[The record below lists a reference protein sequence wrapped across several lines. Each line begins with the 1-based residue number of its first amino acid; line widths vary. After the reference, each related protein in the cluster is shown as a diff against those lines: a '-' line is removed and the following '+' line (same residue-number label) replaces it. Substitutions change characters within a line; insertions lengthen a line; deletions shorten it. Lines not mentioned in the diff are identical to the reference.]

1 MSKCE
6 NLNQVAESMEIT
18 PVTVGELVDAVVE
31 LGNTPKVFVRHDDH
45 LGLKSKLSDDFL
57 KTKLSDIEG
66 DSFAPEVEEVL
77 EQANTIIDLD
87 SRELSEEDEEDIR
100 EEEEYWGS
108 AKG

>member
-1 MSKCE
+1 M
-6 NLNQVAESMEIT
+6 
-18 PVTVGELVDAVVE
+18 
-31 LGNTPKVFVRHDDH
+31 RHDDH

-77 EQANTIIDLD
+77 EQANTIIELD

>member
-18 PVTVGELVDAVVE
+18 PMTVGELVDAVVE
-31 LGNTPKVFVRHDDH
+31 LGNTPKVFVHHDDH
-45 LGLKSKLSDDFL
+45 LGLKSSLSDDFL
-57 KTKLSDIEG
+57 KTKLSDIKG
-66 DSFAPEVEEVL
+66 DSFAPEVEKVL
-77 EQANTIIDLD
+77 EQANTIFELD

-100 EEEEYWGS
+100 EEEEYWAR